1 MDMSLFFEDE
11 IQKAMRKA
19 NDVDMENF
27 LSQDPRRESNK
38 NRRNENPFHQ
48 NRNSRQNPYNPYKR
62 ARHLWDESDDY

>member
-1 MDMSLFFEDE
+1 MSLFFEDE

-38 NRRNENPFHQ
+38 NRRNENPFRQ
-48 NRNSRQNPYNPYKR
+48 NRNQHQNPYNPYKR
-62 ARHLWDESDDY
+62 SRHLWDESTDH